1 VGAPEVPPHLDIGRT
16 LERILAVYR
25 EQAGVLIPLALVVF
39 VPVALLQALVYS
51 ALGYG
56 LLVSLL
62 YTAIATIATYLYE
75 GMVVQSVRDL
85 EDGVRDLRIGGLVRS
100 VLPVLAPVMVAS
112 ILAGVGIALGFLLL
126 VVPGLILLTLWAVV
140 VPVIVIERPGVLEA
154 FGRST
159 RLVRPSAI
167 HVFAVLAVLV
177 LVQLVISFVLV
188 LVLVAALG
196 IVTGSAVGSLVVNA
210 LLAPAVG
217 IAVTVVYLEL
227 RRLGDDSAAAT
238 SPVPGGAAE

>member
-1 VGAPEVPPHLDIGRT
+1 VPPHLDIGRT

-25 EQAGVLIPLALVVF
+25 EQAGVLIPLALLVF
-39 VPVALLQALVYS
+39 VPAALLLALVYS

-85 EDGVRDLRIGGLVRS
+85 EDGVRDLTIGGLVRS
-100 VLPVLAPVMVAS
+100 VLPVLAPVIVAS
-112 ILAGVGIALGFLLL
+112 ILAGLGITLGFLLL

-140 VPVIVIERPGVLEA
+140 VPVIVIERPGVLDA
-154 FGRST
+154 FGRSM

-177 LVQLVISFVLV
+177 LVQLVVSFVLV

-196 IVTGSAVGSLVVNA
+196 IVVGSAVASLVVNTV
-210 LLAPAVG
+210 LAPAVG

-227 RRLGDDSAAAT
+227 RRLGDSAATT